1 MIGVL
6 QTLWIFLI
14 LALMVVRFKVGLSL
28 YLAYIILVP
37 YMSISFGGILLQWN
51 FINMIVLLMA
61 IYEFKIKRTNFKIDF
76 KPLLP
81 FLIYFCISLI
91 MMPFQNGVPIGI
103 QFDTW
108 RMQLMKYM
116 ILSFALWN
124 EMRLDA
130 SSVKLYRNV
139 ALICIAISACYGL
152 FLTTIVGANPYI
164 MLLSITNGSEFNENY
179 ALAFGEGRIFGR
191 ISSVFTHPM
200 MFGLFLGI
208 SLIYVFF
215 NRKVLNKY
223 IFILLFLIIT
233 INMIVCGVRSVIAG
247 TVIAIILFLLQT
259 RNFKM
264 VLIAAIIGL
273 VGYNIINSIP
283 ELSTYIGSIAD
294 IVNQKQDVTGSSLSM
309 RMEQLYGCFEEID
322 NSLLFGKGFGWTG
335 YYTTL
340 HGDHPII
347 LSFESLIYIILCN
360 SGLIGV
366 LLWAFLI
373 FKIMRRNS
381 IFVKET
387 KVLLNTL
394 LFFYLAYS
402 CITGEYGYMQLYIIF
417 YVLMQGEALLNS
429 NKL

>member
-1 MIGVL
+1 
-6 QTLWIFLI
+6 
-14 LALMVVRFKVGLSL
+14 
-28 YLAYIILVP
+28 
-37 YMSISFGGILLQWN
+37 
-51 FINMIVLLMA
+51 
-61 IYEFKIKRTNFKIDF
+61 
-76 KPLLP
+76 
-81 FLIYFCISLI
+81 
-91 MMPFQNGVPIGI
+91 
-103 QFDTW
+103 
-108 RMQLMKYM
+108 
-116 ILSFALWN
+116 
-124 EMRLDA
+124 
-130 SSVKLYRNV
+130 
-139 ALICIAISACYGL
+139 
-152 FLTTIVGANPYI
+152 
-164 MLLSITNGSEFNENY
+164 
-179 ALAFGEGRIFGR
+179 
-191 ISSVFTHPM
+191 
-200 MFGLFLGI
+200 
-208 SLIYVFF
+208 
-215 NRKVLNKY
+215 
-223 IFILLFLIIT
+223 
-233 INMIVCGVRSVIAG
+233 MIVCGVRSVIAG

-294 IVNQKQDVTGSSLSM
+294 IDNQKQDVTGSSLSM

-402 CITGEYGYMQLYIIF
+402 CITGEYGYMQLCIIF
-417 YVLMQGEALLNS
+417 YVLMRGEALLNS